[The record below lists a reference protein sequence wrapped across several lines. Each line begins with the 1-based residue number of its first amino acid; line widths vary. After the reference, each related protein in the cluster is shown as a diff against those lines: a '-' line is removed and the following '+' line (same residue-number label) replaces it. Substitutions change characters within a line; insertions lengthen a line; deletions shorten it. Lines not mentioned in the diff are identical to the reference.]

1 MKKKKK
7 VKKHPGRTL
16 CSKEHKVIDNRRYKM
31 NQAKHELINDKL
43 ATAVV
48 KAKTG
53 RSKAGDGTTAR
64 AFFFFFAIYLDAI
77 TEAIGTVNALSE
89 VIAVAVLR
97 YLNRTI
103 TKEMD
108 EEYKHIADTVEGMLN
123 EQAVTIRTK
132 IMK

>member
-1 MKKKKK
+1 M
-7 VKKHPGRTL
+7 
-16 CSKEHKVIDNRRYKM
+16 
-31 NQAKHELINDKL
+31 
-43 ATAVV
+43 
-48 KAKTG
+48 
-53 RSKAGDGTTAR
+53 
-64 AFFFFFAIYLDAI
+64 
-77 TEAIGTVNALSE
+77 SE